1 MHEQRGHE
9 RLHRGLPVRPF
20 AAADKPCP
28 LANPPTDFLRD
39 LGLIARIR
47 GEGGGDLGLHMV
59 AAPIEQ
65 HSNPPVAGRAGQLGP
80 FLLIKEICGRD
91 SAPRGAPT
99 ANSVLSALL
108 GC

>member
-47 GEGGGDLGLHMV
+47 GEGGGDLGLHMA

-65 HSNPPVAGRAGQLGP
+65 QTHQWQAGRARAP
-80 FLLIKEICGRD
+80 FC
-91 SAPRGAPT
+91 S
-99 ANSVLSALL
+99 
-108 GC
+108 

>member
-9 RLHRGLPVRPF
+9 RLHRGLPVCPF

-47 GEGGGDLGLHMV
+47 GEGGGDLGLHMA

-65 HSNPPVAGRAGQLGP
+65 QHPPVAGREGKSP

-91 SAPRGAPT
+91 SAPRRAPT